1 MTKSVFTD
9 AYKLFL
15 ETLVAARKKAGV
27 DQTELAARIGWDQP
41 KVSNAETG
49 VRRMDVVEFIA
60 IAKALE
66 IDPAAF
72 IASLEAQL
80 PNRIDI

>member
-15 ETLVAARKKAGV
+15 ETLVAARKEARV
-27 DQTELAARIGWDQP
+27 DQTELADRIGWDQP

-49 VRRMDVVEFIA
+49 VRRIDVVEFIT
-60 IAKALE
+60 IAKALQ

-72 IASLEAQL
+72 IASLETRL
-80 PNRIDI
+80 PDRIDI